1 MELYTQNN
9 TNMKKL
15 AILLSAIIL
24 FAACNKSVDKKTE
37 LANLKSEANAINA
50 KITAL
55 EKELGA
61 GKEASSTK
69 VIAVSVTPIAP
80 VAFKHFVEAQGNVV
94 AENTVLVSPQTGGM
108 IVSLPVVAGQQV
120 SKGQLIATLD
130 NSILKESMEEVKHQ
144 LELAKTLFEK
154 QKTLWDQQIGT
165 EVQYLSA
172 KSNKESLE
180 KRLVTLRAQL
190 GLSRVVAPISGT
202 IEIVRQKAGEMGA
215 PGLPIVQIVNLGNL
229 KISAKIADAYVG
241 SVKQVD
247 PINIKFPDINKE
259 ITARISLVSK
269 MVNPLTRTFDIEAR
283 IPNAGG
289 DLKPNQLAVIN
300 INDLSKANALVVDE
314 NIIQKTEKGN
324 LVYVAVEEN
333 GKKVAKARVIT
344 IGLTY
349 NGQAEIATGL
359 QAGDLIITQGYQDL
373 VDGQAISF

>member
-1 MELYTQNN
+1 
-9 TNMKKL
+9 MKKIT
-15 AILLSAIIL
+15 ILLSAIVL

-37 LANLKSEANAINA
+37 LANLKAEAKEINA
-50 KITAL
+50 KIAAL
-55 EKELGA
+55 EKEMGA
-61 GKEASSTK
+61 GKETASTK

-80 VAFKHFVEAQGNVV
+80 LTFKHFVEAQGNVV

-144 LELAKTLFEK
+144 LDLAKTLFDK

-190 GLSRVVAPISGT
+190 GMSRVVAPISGT
-202 IEIVRQKAGEMGA
+202 IELVRQKAGEMAA
-215 PGLPIVQIVNLGNL
+215 PGMPIVQIVNLGNL
-229 KISAKIADAYVG
+229 KISAKIADSYVG
-241 SVKQVD
+241 SVKQGD
-247 PINIKFPDINKE
+247 PIAIKFPDINKE

-314 NIIQKTEKGN
+314 NIIQKTEKGS
-324 LVYVAVEEN
+324 LVYVAVTEN

-349 NGQAEIATGL
+349 NGQAEVASGL